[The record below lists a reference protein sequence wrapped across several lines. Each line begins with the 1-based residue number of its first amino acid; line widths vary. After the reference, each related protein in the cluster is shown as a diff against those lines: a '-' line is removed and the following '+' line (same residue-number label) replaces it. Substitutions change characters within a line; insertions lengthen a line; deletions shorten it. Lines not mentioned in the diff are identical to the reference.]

1 MKRDSRCERS
11 NCDRA
16 IRSRTMCE
24 KWCIVTRRIRVNS
37 RSIRNDTPRDCRSNS
52 FKEKLKEEGDN
63 PLFFV
68 YNIEMLYMNRGRDVM
83 SKFTVASNGALE
95 TTLRGA
101 EVLSTPLL
109 NKGVAFTQEE
119 REELGLKGLL
129 PPAVLTLEEQARRAY
144 EQFSSQP
151 DDLLKNVY
159 LTALHDR
166 NEVLFYRILTEHLR
180 EMLPIVYTPTVGVA
194 IQRYSHEYRKPRG
207 IYLSIND
214 PSGIEDAFANI
225 GATAENIDLV
235 VVTDGEGILGIG
247 DWGVGGINIAIG
259 KLAVYT
265 AAVGIDPSRVLP
277 VILDVG
283 TNREEL
289 LNNPF
294 YIGNRHPRIT
304 GEAYDEFIDTFVQ
317 AVNKQFPKALLH
329 WEDFSSRNARKI
341 LDKYRHDVCT
351 FNDDIQGTGAVSL
364 AAVLSAVKASGV
376 PLSEHRVV
384 VFGAGTAGIGIADQV
399 RDAMVRVGLSDEES
413 HNRFWCID
421 RNGLVT
427 DNMEDLLDFQIP
439 YARKEAEVSDWKQN
453 DAIGLAEVVKHVK
466 PTILIGTSTVAGAFK
481 EEIIKEMASHVERP
495 IILPM
500 SNPTPLA
507 EAKPADLIEWTEGK
521 ALVATGSP
529 FEPVTYNGVTYVIG
543 QSNNALIFPG
553 LGLGTIVVRASVMTD
568 GMFAAAAEAVA
579 SMVDTSQPGAPIL
592 PEVEE
597 LRNISELVAI
607 EVAKVAVAE
616 GVARENLSDDDIKI
630 AVKEAIWEPE
640 YRQIKAVEKVRI

>member
-1 MKRDSRCERS
+1 
-11 NCDRA
+11 
-16 IRSRTMCE
+16 
-24 KWCIVTRRIRVNS
+24 
-37 RSIRNDTPRDCRSNS
+37 
-52 FKEKLKEEGDN
+52 
-63 PLFFV
+63 
-68 YNIEMLYMNRGRDVM
+68 M
-83 SKFTVASNGALE
+83 SKFTVASNGSLE
-95 TTLRGA
+95 TTLRGV

-144 EQFSSQP
+144 EQFCSQP

-166 NEVLFYRILTEHLR
+166 NEVLFYRILTNHLR

-207 IYLSIND
+207 VYLSIND
-214 PSGIEDAFANI
+214 PSGIEEAFANI

-341 LDKYRHDVCT
+341 LDKYRHDICT

-364 AAVLSAVKASGV
+364 AAVLSAVKVSGV

-384 VFGAGTAGIGIADQV
+384 VFGAGTAGIGIVDQV
-399 RDAMVRVGLSDEES
+399 RDAMVRVGVSEEES
-413 HNRFWCID
+413 YKRFWCID

-439 YARKEAEVSDWKQN
+439 YARREAEVSEWKQN
-453 DAIGLAEVVKHVK
+453 DVIGLAEVVKHVK

-507 EAKPADLIEWTEGK
+507 EAKPADLIEWTEGR

-553 LGLGTIVVRASVMTD
+553 LGLGTIVVRANVMTD

-597 LRNISELVAI
+597 LRNISEMVAI

-616 GVARENLSDDDIKI
+616 GVARENLSDNDIKI

>member
-1 MKRDSRCERS
+1 
-11 NCDRA
+11 
-16 IRSRTMCE
+16 
-24 KWCIVTRRIRVNS
+24 
-37 RSIRNDTPRDCRSNS
+37 
-52 FKEKLKEEGDN
+52 
-63 PLFFV
+63 
-68 YNIEMLYMNRGRDVM
+68 M
-83 SKFTVASNGALE
+83 SKFTVASNGSLE
-95 TTLRGA
+95 TTLRGV

-129 PPAVLTLEEQARRAY
+129 PPAVLTLDEQARRAY
-144 EQFSSQP
+144 EQFCSQP

-166 NEVLFYRILTEHLR
+166 NEVLFYRILTNHLR

-207 IYLSIND
+207 VYLSVND
-214 PSGIEDAFANI
+214 PSGIEEAFANI

-364 AAVLSAVKASGV
+364 AAVLSAVKVSGV

-399 RDAMVRVGLSDEES
+399 RDAMVRAGLSEEES

-453 DAIGLAEVVKHVK
+453 NVIGLAEVVKHVK

-507 EAKPADLIEWTEGK
+507 EAKPVDLIEWTEGR

-597 LRNISELVAI
+597 LRNISEMVAI

-616 GVARENLSDDDIKI
+616 GVAREKLSDNDIKI
-630 AVKEAIWEPE
+630 AVKEAMWKPE

>member
-1 MKRDSRCERS
+1 
-11 NCDRA
+11 
-16 IRSRTMCE
+16 
-24 KWCIVTRRIRVNS
+24 
-37 RSIRNDTPRDCRSNS
+37 
-52 FKEKLKEEGDN
+52 
-63 PLFFV
+63 
-68 YNIEMLYMNRGRDVM
+68 MLYMNRGRDVM

-109 NKGVAFTQEE
+109 NKGVAFTQNE

-166 NEVLFYRILTEHLR
+166 NEVLFYRILTDHLR

-207 IYLSIND
+207 VYLSIND
-214 PSGIEDAFANI
+214 PSGIEEAFTNI

-399 RDAMVRVGLSDEES
+399 RDAMVRVGVSEEES
-413 HNRFWCID
+413 YKRFWCID

-439 YARKEAEVSDWKQN
+439 YARKEAEVSEWKEN
-453 DAIGLAEVVKHVK
+453 DVIGLAEVVKHVK

-507 EAKPADLIEWTEGK
+507 EAKPADLIEWTEGR

-597 LRNISELVAI
+597 LRNISEMVAI

-616 GVARENLSDDDIKI
+616 GVARVNLSDNDIKM
-630 AVKEAIWEPE
+630 AVKEAMWKPE

>member
-1 MKRDSRCERS
+1 
-11 NCDRA
+11 
-16 IRSRTMCE
+16 
-24 KWCIVTRRIRVNS
+24 
-37 RSIRNDTPRDCRSNS
+37 
-52 FKEKLKEEGDN
+52 
-63 PLFFV
+63 
-68 YNIEMLYMNRGRDVM
+68 MNRGRDVM

-109 NKGVAFTQEE
+109 NKGVAFTQNE

-166 NEVLFYRILTEHLR
+166 NEVLFYRILTDHLR

-207 IYLSIND
+207 VYLSIND
-214 PSGIEDAFANI
+214 PSGIEEAFTNI

-399 RDAMVRVGLSDEES
+399 RDAMVRAGLSEEES

-439 YARKEAEVSDWKQN
+439 YARKEAEVSEWKQN
-453 DAIGLAEVVKHVK
+453 DVIGLAEVVKHVK

-507 EAKPADLIEWTEGK
+507 EAKPADLIEWTEGR

-597 LRNISELVAI
+597 LRNISEMVAI

-616 GVARENLSDDDIKI
+616 GVARVNLSDNDIKM
-630 AVKEAIWEPE
+630 AVQEAMWKPE

>member
-1 MKRDSRCERS
+1 
-11 NCDRA
+11 
-16 IRSRTMCE
+16 
-24 KWCIVTRRIRVNS
+24 
-37 RSIRNDTPRDCRSNS
+37 
-52 FKEKLKEEGDN
+52 
-63 PLFFV
+63 
-68 YNIEMLYMNRGRDVM
+68 M
-83 SKFTVASNGALE
+83 SKFTVASNGSLE

>member
-1 MKRDSRCERS
+1 
-11 NCDRA
+11 
-16 IRSRTMCE
+16 
-24 KWCIVTRRIRVNS
+24 
-37 RSIRNDTPRDCRSNS
+37 
-52 FKEKLKEEGDN
+52 
-63 PLFFV
+63 
-68 YNIEMLYMNRGRDVM
+68 M
-83 SKFTVASNGALE
+83 SKFTVASNSALE

-166 NEVLFYRILTEHLR
+166 NEVLFYRILTDHLR

-207 IYLSIND
+207 VYLSIND
-214 PSGIEDAFANI
+214 PSGIEEAFTNI

-399 RDAMVRVGLSDEES
+399 RDAMVRVGVSEEES
-413 HNRFWCID
+413 YKRFWCID

-439 YARKEAEVSDWKQN
+439 YARKEAEVSEWKQN
-453 DAIGLAEVVKHVK
+453 DVIGLAEVVKYVK

-507 EAKPADLIEWTEGK
+507 EAKPADLIEWTEGR

-597 LRNISELVAI
+597 LRNISEMVAI

-616 GVARENLSDDDIKI
+616 GVARVNLSDNDIKM
-630 AVKEAIWEPE
+630 AVKEAMWKPE

>member
-1 MKRDSRCERS
+1 
-11 NCDRA
+11 
-16 IRSRTMCE
+16 
-24 KWCIVTRRIRVNS
+24 
-37 RSIRNDTPRDCRSNS
+37 
-52 FKEKLKEEGDN
+52 
-63 PLFFV
+63 
-68 YNIEMLYMNRGRDVM
+68 MLYMNRGRDVM
-83 SKFTVASNGALE
+83 SKFTVASNGSLE
-95 TTLRGA
+95 TTLRGV

-144 EQFSSQP
+144 EQFCSQP

-166 NEVLFYRILTEHLR
+166 NEVLFYRILTDHLR

-207 IYLSIND
+207 VYLSIND
-214 PSGIEDAFANI
+214 PSGIEEAFANI

-289 LNNPF
+289 LDNPF

-341 LDKYRHDVCT
+341 LDKYRHDICT

-399 RDAMVRVGLSDEES
+399 RDAMVRVGVSEEES
-413 HNRFWCID
+413 YKRFWCID

-439 YARKEAEVSDWKQN
+439 YARKEAEVSEWKEN
-453 DAIGLAEVVKHVK
+453 GVIGLAEVVKHVK

-507 EAKPADLIEWTEGK
+507 EAKPADLIEWTEGR

-597 LRNISELVAI
+597 LRNISEMVAI

-616 GVARENLSDDDIKI
+616 GVARENLSDNDIKI

-640 YRQIKAVEKVRI
+640 YRQIKAVEKVTI

>member
-1 MKRDSRCERS
+1 
-11 NCDRA
+11 
-16 IRSRTMCE
+16 
-24 KWCIVTRRIRVNS
+24 
-37 RSIRNDTPRDCRSNS
+37 
-52 FKEKLKEEGDN
+52 
-63 PLFFV
+63 
-68 YNIEMLYMNRGRDVM
+68 M

-341 LDKYRHDVCT
+341 LDKYRHDICT

>member
-1 MKRDSRCERS
+1 
-11 NCDRA
+11 
-16 IRSRTMCE
+16 
-24 KWCIVTRRIRVNS
+24 
-37 RSIRNDTPRDCRSNS
+37 
-52 FKEKLKEEGDN
+52 
-63 PLFFV
+63 
-68 YNIEMLYMNRGRDVM
+68 MNRGRDVM
-83 SKFTVASNGALE
+83 SKFTVASNGSLE
-95 TTLRGA
+95 TTLRGV

-144 EQFSSQP
+144 EQFCSQP

-166 NEVLFYRILTEHLR
+166 NEVLFYRILTDHLR

-207 IYLSIND
+207 VYLSIND
-214 PSGIEDAFANI
+214 PSGIEEAFANI

-304 GEAYDEFIDTFVQ
+304 GEAYDEFIDTFVR

-341 LDKYRHDVCT
+341 LDKYRHDICT

-399 RDAMVRVGLSDEES
+399 RDAMVRVGVSEEES
-413 HNRFWCID
+413 YKRFWCID

-427 DNMEDLLDFQIP
+427 DNMEDLLDFQMP
-439 YARKEAEVSDWKQN
+439 YARKEAEVSEWKQN
-453 DAIGLAEVVKHVK
+453 GVIGLAEVVKHVK

-481 EEIIKEMASHVERP
+481 EEIVKEMASHVERP

-507 EAKPADLIEWTEGK
+507 EAKPADLIKWTEGR

-597 LRNISELVAI
+597 LRNISEMVAI

-616 GVARENLSDDDIKI
+616 GVARENLSDNDIKI

>member
-1 MKRDSRCERS
+1 
-11 NCDRA
+11 
-16 IRSRTMCE
+16 
-24 KWCIVTRRIRVNS
+24 
-37 RSIRNDTPRDCRSNS
+37 
-52 FKEKLKEEGDN
+52 
-63 PLFFV
+63 
-68 YNIEMLYMNRGRDVM
+68 M
-83 SKFTVASNGALE
+83 SKFTVTSNGSLE
-95 TTLRGA
+95 TTLRGV

-144 EQFSSQP
+144 EQFCSQP

-166 NEVLFYRILTEHLR
+166 NEVLFYRILTDHLR

-207 IYLSIND
+207 VYLSIND
-214 PSGIEDAFANI
+214 PSGIEEAFANI

-341 LDKYRHDVCT
+341 LDKYRHDICT

-399 RDAMVRVGLSDEES
+399 RDAMVRVGVSEEES
-413 HNRFWCID
+413 YKRFWCID

-427 DNMEDLLDFQIP
+427 DNMEDLLDFQMP
-439 YARKEAEVSDWKQN
+439 YARKEAEVSEWKQN
-453 DAIGLAEVVKHVK
+453 DVIGLAEVVKHVK

-481 EEIIKEMASHVERP
+481 EKIVKEMASHVERP

-507 EAKPADLIEWTEGK
+507 EAKPADLIEWTEGR

-597 LRNISELVAI
+597 LRNISEMVAI

-616 GVARENLSDDDIKI
+616 GVARENLSDNDIKI

>member
-1 MKRDSRCERS
+1 
-11 NCDRA
+11 
-16 IRSRTMCE
+16 
-24 KWCIVTRRIRVNS
+24 
-37 RSIRNDTPRDCRSNS
+37 
-52 FKEKLKEEGDN
+52 
-63 PLFFV
+63 
-68 YNIEMLYMNRGRDVM
+68 M

-166 NEVLFYRILTEHLR
+166 NEVLFYRILTDHLR

-453 DAIGLAEVVKHVK
+453 DVIGLAEVVKHVK

-507 EAKPADLIEWTEGK
+507 EAKPADLIEWTEGR

-616 GVARENLSDDDIKI
+616 GVARENLSDNDIKI
-630 AVKEAIWEPE
+630 AVKEAMWKPE
-640 YRQIKAVEKVRI
+640 YRQIKAVEKVNI

>member
-1 MKRDSRCERS
+1 
-11 NCDRA
+11 
-16 IRSRTMCE
+16 
-24 KWCIVTRRIRVNS
+24 
-37 RSIRNDTPRDCRSNS
+37 
-52 FKEKLKEEGDN
+52 
-63 PLFFV
+63 
-68 YNIEMLYMNRGRDVM
+68 MNRGRDVM
-83 SKFTVASNGALE
+83 SKFTVASNGSLE
-95 TTLRGA
+95 TTLRGV

-144 EQFSSQP
+144 EQFCSQP

-166 NEVLFYRILTEHLR
+166 NEVLFYRILTDHLR

-207 IYLSIND
+207 VYLSIND
-214 PSGIEDAFANI
+214 PSGIEEAFANI

-289 LNNPF
+289 LDNPF
-294 YIGNRHPRIT
+294 YIGNRHPRVT

-341 LDKYRHDVCT
+341 LDKYRHDICT

-399 RDAMVRVGLSDEES
+399 RDAMVRVGVSEEES
-413 HNRFWCID
+413 YKRFWCID

-427 DNMEDLLDFQIP
+427 DNMEDLLDFQMP
-439 YARKEAEVSDWKQN
+439 YARKAAEVSEWKEN
-453 DAIGLAEVVKHVK
+453 GVMGLAEVVKQVK

-507 EAKPADLIEWTEGK
+507 EAKPADLIEWTEGR

-597 LRNISELVAI
+597 LRNISEMVAI

-616 GVARENLSDDDIKI
+616 GVARENLSDNDIKI

-640 YRQIKAVEKVRI
+640 YRQIKAVEKVTI

>member
-1 MKRDSRCERS
+1 
-11 NCDRA
+11 
-16 IRSRTMCE
+16 
-24 KWCIVTRRIRVNS
+24 
-37 RSIRNDTPRDCRSNS
+37 
-52 FKEKLKEEGDN
+52 
-63 PLFFV
+63 
-68 YNIEMLYMNRGRDVM
+68 M

-109 NKGVAFTQEE
+109 NKGVAFTQNE

-166 NEVLFYRILTEHLR
+166 NEVLFYRILTDHLR

-207 IYLSIND
+207 VYLSIND
-214 PSGIEDAFANI
+214 PSGIEEAFTNI

-399 RDAMVRVGLSDEES
+399 RDAMVRVGVSEEES
-413 HNRFWCID
+413 YKRFWCID

-439 YARKEAEVSDWKQN
+439 YARKEAEVSEWKEN
-453 DAIGLAEVVKHVK
+453 DVIGLAEVVKHVK

-507 EAKPADLIEWTEGK
+507 EAKPADLIEWTEGR

-597 LRNISELVAI
+597 LRNISEMVAI

-616 GVARENLSDDDIKI
+616 GVARVNLSDNDIKM
-630 AVKEAIWEPE
+630 AVQEAMWKPE

>member
-1 MKRDSRCERS
+1 
-11 NCDRA
+11 
-16 IRSRTMCE
+16 
-24 KWCIVTRRIRVNS
+24 
-37 RSIRNDTPRDCRSNS
+37 
-52 FKEKLKEEGDN
+52 
-63 PLFFV
+63 
-68 YNIEMLYMNRGRDVM
+68 M
-83 SKFTVASNGALE
+83 SKFTVASNGSLE
-95 TTLRGA
+95 TTLRGV

-144 EQFSSQP
+144 EQFCSQP

-166 NEVLFYRILTEHLR
+166 NEVLFYRILTDHLR

-207 IYLSIND
+207 VYLSIND
-214 PSGIEDAFANI
+214 PSGIEEAFANI

-341 LDKYRHDVCT
+341 LDKYRHDICT

-399 RDAMVRVGLSDEES
+399 RDAMVRVGVSEEES
-413 HNRFWCID
+413 YKRFWCID

-439 YARKEAEVSDWKQN
+439 YARKEAEVSEWKEN
-453 DAIGLAEVVKHVK
+453 GVIGLAEVVKHVK

-507 EAKPADLIEWTEGK
+507 EAKPADLIEWTEGR

-579 SMVDTSQPGAPIL
+579 SMVDTSRPGAPIL

-597 LRNISELVAI
+597 LRNISEMVAI

-616 GVARENLSDDDIKI
+616 GVARENLSDNDIKI

-640 YRQIKAVEKVRI
+640 YRQIKAVEKVTI

>member
-1 MKRDSRCERS
+1 
-11 NCDRA
+11 
-16 IRSRTMCE
+16 
-24 KWCIVTRRIRVNS
+24 
-37 RSIRNDTPRDCRSNS
+37 
-52 FKEKLKEEGDN
+52 
-63 PLFFV
+63 
-68 YNIEMLYMNRGRDVM
+68 M
-83 SKFTVASNGALE
+83 SKFTVASNGSLE
-95 TTLRGA
+95 TTLRGV

-144 EQFSSQP
+144 EQFCSQP

-166 NEVLFYRILTEHLR
+166 NEVLFYRILTDHLR

-207 IYLSIND
+207 VYLSIND
-214 PSGIEDAFANI
+214 PSGIEEAFANI

-289 LNNPF
+289 LDNPF

-304 GEAYDEFIDTFVQ
+304 GKAYDKFIDTFVQ

-341 LDKYRHDVCT
+341 LDKYRHDICT

-399 RDAMVRVGLSDEES
+399 RDAMVRVGVSEEES
-413 HNRFWCID
+413 YKRFWCID

-427 DNMEDLLDFQIP
+427 DNMEDLLDFQMP
-439 YARKEAEVSDWKQN
+439 YARKEAEVSEWKQN
-453 DAIGLAEVVKHVK
+453 DVIGLAEVVKQVK

-507 EAKPADLIEWTEGK
+507 EAKPADLIEWTEGR

-597 LRNISELVAI
+597 LRNISEMVAI

-616 GVARENLSDDDIKI
+616 GVARENLSDNDIKI

-640 YRQIKAVEKVRI
+640 YRQIKAIEKVRI

>member
-1 MKRDSRCERS
+1 
-11 NCDRA
+11 
-16 IRSRTMCE
+16 
-24 KWCIVTRRIRVNS
+24 
-37 RSIRNDTPRDCRSNS
+37 
-52 FKEKLKEEGDN
+52 
-63 PLFFV
+63 
-68 YNIEMLYMNRGRDVM
+68 MLYMNRGRDVM
-83 SKFTVASNGALE
+83 SKFTVASNGSLE
-95 TTLRGA
+95 TTLRGV

-144 EQFSSQP
+144 EQFCSQP

-166 NEVLFYRILTEHLR
+166 NEVLFYRILTDHLR

-207 IYLSIND
+207 VYLSIND
-214 PSGIEDAFANI
+214 PSGIEEAFANI

-341 LDKYRHDVCT
+341 LDKYRHDICT

-399 RDAMVRVGLSDEES
+399 RDAMVRVGVSEEES
-413 HNRFWCID
+413 YKRFWCID

-439 YARKEAEVSDWKQN
+439 YARKEAEVSEWKEN
-453 DAIGLAEVVKHVK
+453 GVIGLAEVVKHVK

-507 EAKPADLIEWTEGK
+507 EAKPADLIEWTEGR

-529 FEPVTYNGVTYVIG
+529 FEPVTYNGITYVIG

-597 LRNISELVAI
+597 LRNISEMVAI

-616 GVARENLSDDDIKI
+616 GVARENLSDNDIKI

-640 YRQIKAVEKVRI
+640 YRQIKAVEKVTI

>member
-1 MKRDSRCERS
+1 
-11 NCDRA
+11 
-16 IRSRTMCE
+16 
-24 KWCIVTRRIRVNS
+24 
-37 RSIRNDTPRDCRSNS
+37 
-52 FKEKLKEEGDN
+52 
-63 PLFFV
+63 
-68 YNIEMLYMNRGRDVM
+68 MNRGRDVM

-304 GEAYDEFIDTFVQ
+304 GEAYDKFIDTFVQ

-439 YARKEAEVSDWKQN
+439 YARKEDEVSDWKQN

>member
-1 MKRDSRCERS
+1 
-11 NCDRA
+11 
-16 IRSRTMCE
+16 
-24 KWCIVTRRIRVNS
+24 
-37 RSIRNDTPRDCRSNS
+37 
-52 FKEKLKEEGDN
+52 
-63 PLFFV
+63 
-68 YNIEMLYMNRGRDVM
+68 MNRGRDVM
-83 SKFTVASNGALE
+83 SKFTVASNGSLE
-95 TTLRGA
+95 TTLRGV

-144 EQFSSQP
+144 EQFCSQP

-166 NEVLFYRILTEHLR
+166 NEVLFYRILTDHLR

-207 IYLSIND
+207 VYLSIND
-214 PSGIEDAFANI
+214 PSGIEEAFANI

-289 LNNPF
+289 LDNPF

-399 RDAMVRVGLSDEES
+399 RDAMVRVGVSEEES
-413 HNRFWCID
+413 YKRFWCID

-439 YARKEAEVSDWKQN
+439 YARKEAEVSEWKQN
-453 DAIGLAEVVKHVK
+453 DVIGLAEVVKHVK

-507 EAKPADLIEWTEGK
+507 EAKPADLIEWTEGR

-553 LGLGTIVVRASVMTD
+553 LGLGTIVVRASIMTD

-597 LRNISELVAI
+597 LRNISEMVAI

-616 GVARENLSDDDIKI
+616 GVARENLSDNDIKI

-640 YRQIKAVEKVRI
+640 YRQIKAVEKVTI

>member
-1 MKRDSRCERS
+1 
-11 NCDRA
+11 
-16 IRSRTMCE
+16 
-24 KWCIVTRRIRVNS
+24 
-37 RSIRNDTPRDCRSNS
+37 
-52 FKEKLKEEGDN
+52 
-63 PLFFV
+63 
-68 YNIEMLYMNRGRDVM
+68 MNRGRDVM
-83 SKFTVASNGALE
+83 SKFTVASNGSLE
-95 TTLRGA
+95 TTLRGV

-144 EQFSSQP
+144 EQFCSQP

-166 NEVLFYRILTEHLR
+166 NEVLFYRILTDHLR

-207 IYLSIND
+207 VYLSIND
-214 PSGIEDAFANI
+214 PSGIEEAFANI

-289 LNNPF
+289 LKNPF

-341 LDKYRHDVCT
+341 LDKYRHDICT

-399 RDAMVRVGLSDEES
+399 RDAMVRVGVSEEES
-413 HNRFWCID
+413 YKRFWCID

-427 DNMEDLLDFQIP
+427 DNMEDLLDFQMP
-439 YARKEAEVSDWKQN
+439 YARKEAEVSEWKEN
-453 DAIGLAEVVKHVK
+453 GVIGLAEVVKQVK

-507 EAKPADLIEWTEGK
+507 EAKPADLIEWTEGR

-597 LRNISELVAI
+597 LRNISEMVAI

-616 GVARENLSDDDIKI
+616 GVARENLSDNDIKI

-640 YRQIKAVEKVRI
+640 YRQIKAVEKVTI

>member
-1 MKRDSRCERS
+1 
-11 NCDRA
+11 
-16 IRSRTMCE
+16 
-24 KWCIVTRRIRVNS
+24 
-37 RSIRNDTPRDCRSNS
+37 
-52 FKEKLKEEGDN
+52 
-63 PLFFV
+63 
-68 YNIEMLYMNRGRDVM
+68 M

-166 NEVLFYRILTEHLR
+166 NEVLFYRILTDHLR

-207 IYLSIND
+207 VYLSIND
-214 PSGIEDAFANI
+214 PSGIEEAFTNI

-399 RDAMVRVGLSDEES
+399 RDAMVRVGVSEEES
-413 HNRFWCID
+413 YKRFWCID

-427 DNMEDLLDFQIP
+427 NNMEDLLDFQIP
-439 YARKEAEVSDWKQN
+439 YARKEAEVSEWKQN
-453 DAIGLAEVVKHVK
+453 DVIGLAEVVKYVK

-507 EAKPADLIEWTEGK
+507 EAKPADLIEWTEGR

-597 LRNISELVAI
+597 LRNISEMVAI

-616 GVARENLSDDDIKI
+616 GVARVNLSDNDIKM
-630 AVKEAIWEPE
+630 AVKEAMWKPE

>member
-1 MKRDSRCERS
+1 
-11 NCDRA
+11 
-16 IRSRTMCE
+16 
-24 KWCIVTRRIRVNS
+24 
-37 RSIRNDTPRDCRSNS
+37 
-52 FKEKLKEEGDN
+52 
-63 PLFFV
+63 
-68 YNIEMLYMNRGRDVM
+68 M

-109 NKGVAFTQEE
+109 NKGVAFTQNE

-166 NEVLFYRILTEHLR
+166 NEVLFYRILTDHLR

-207 IYLSIND
+207 VYLSIND
-214 PSGIEDAFANI
+214 PTGIEEAFTNI

-399 RDAMVRVGLSDEES
+399 RDAMVRVGVSEEES
-413 HNRFWCID
+413 YKRFWCID

-439 YARKEAEVSDWKQN
+439 YARKEAEVSEWKEN
-453 DAIGLAEVVKHVK
+453 DVIGLAEVVKHVK

-507 EAKPADLIEWTEGK
+507 EAKPADLIEWTEGR

-553 LGLGTIVVRASVMTD
+553 LGLGTIVVRASIMTD

-597 LRNISELVAI
+597 LRNISEMVAI

-616 GVARENLSDDDIKI
+616 GVARVNLSDNDIKM
-630 AVKEAIWEPE
+630 AVKEAMWKPE

>member
-1 MKRDSRCERS
+1 
-11 NCDRA
+11 
-16 IRSRTMCE
+16 
-24 KWCIVTRRIRVNS
+24 
-37 RSIRNDTPRDCRSNS
+37 
-52 FKEKLKEEGDN
+52 
-63 PLFFV
+63 
-68 YNIEMLYMNRGRDVM
+68 M

-109 NKGVAFTQEE
+109 NKGVAFTQNE

-166 NEVLFYRILTEHLR
+166 NEVLFYRILTDHLR

-207 IYLSIND
+207 VYLSIND
-214 PSGIEDAFANI
+214 PSGIEEAFTNI

-399 RDAMVRVGLSDEES
+399 RDAMVRVGVSEEES
-413 HNRFWCID
+413 YKRFWCID

-427 DNMEDLLDFQIP
+427 DNMEDLLDFQIK
-439 YARKEAEVSDWKQN
+439 YARKEAEVSEWKEN
-453 DAIGLAEVVKHVK
+453 DVIGLAEVVKHVK

-507 EAKPADLIEWTEGK
+507 EAKPADLIEWTEGR

-597 LRNISELVAI
+597 LRNISEMVAI

-616 GVARENLSDDDIKI
+616 GVARVNLSDNDIKM
-630 AVKEAIWEPE
+630 AVQEAMWKPE

>member
-1 MKRDSRCERS
+1 
-11 NCDRA
+11 
-16 IRSRTMCE
+16 
-24 KWCIVTRRIRVNS
+24 
-37 RSIRNDTPRDCRSNS
+37 
-52 FKEKLKEEGDN
+52 
-63 PLFFV
+63 
-68 YNIEMLYMNRGRDVM
+68 M
-83 SKFTVASNGALE
+83 SKFTVASNGSLE
-95 TTLRGA
+95 TTLRGV

-144 EQFSSQP
+144 EQFCSQP

-166 NEVLFYRILTEHLR
+166 NEVLFYRILTDHLR

-207 IYLSIND
+207 VYLSIND
-214 PSGIEDAFANI
+214 PSGIEEAFANI

-329 WEDFSSRNARKI
+329 WEDFSTRNARKI
-341 LDKYRHDVCT
+341 LDKYRHDICT

-399 RDAMVRVGLSDEES
+399 RDAMVRVGVSEEES
-413 HNRFWCID
+413 YKRFWCID

-439 YARKEAEVSDWKQN
+439 YARKEAEVSEWKEN
-453 DAIGLAEVVKHVK
+453 GMIGLAEVVKHVK

-507 EAKPADLIEWTEGK
+507 EAKPADLIEWTEGR

-597 LRNISELVAI
+597 LRNISEMVAI

-616 GVARENLSDDDIKI
+616 GVARENLSDNDIKI

-640 YRQIKAVEKVRI
+640 YRQIKAVEKVTI

>member
-1 MKRDSRCERS
+1 
-11 NCDRA
+11 
-16 IRSRTMCE
+16 
-24 KWCIVTRRIRVNS
+24 
-37 RSIRNDTPRDCRSNS
+37 
-52 FKEKLKEEGDN
+52 
-63 PLFFV
+63 
-68 YNIEMLYMNRGRDVM
+68 M
-83 SKFTVASNGALE
+83 SKFTVASNGSLE
-95 TTLRGA
+95 TTLRGV

-129 PPAVLTLEEQARRAY
+129 PPAVLTLDEQARRAY
-144 EQFSSQP
+144 EQFCSQP

-166 NEVLFYRILTEHLR
+166 NEVLFYRILTNHLR

-207 IYLSIND
+207 VYLSVND
-214 PSGIEDAFANI
+214 PSGIEEAFANI
-225 GATAENIDLV
+225 GATADNIDLV

-294 YIGNRHPRIT
+294 YIGNRHPRVT

-317 AVNKQFPKALLH
+317 AVGNKFPKALLH

-439 YARKEAEVSDWKQN
+439 YARKEAEVSEWKQN
-453 DAIGLAEVVKHVK
+453 GVIGLAEVVKHVK

-481 EEIIKEMASHVERP
+481 EEIIKEMASHIERP

-507 EAKPADLIEWTEGK
+507 EAKPADLIEWTEGR

-579 SMVDTSQPGAPIL
+579 SMVDASKPGAPIL

-597 LRNISELVAI
+597 LRNISEMVAI

-630 AVKEAIWEPE
+630 AVKESMWTPE
-640 YRQIKAVEKVRI
+640 YRQIKAVEKVNI

>member
-1 MKRDSRCERS
+1 
-11 NCDRA
+11 
-16 IRSRTMCE
+16 
-24 KWCIVTRRIRVNS
+24 
-37 RSIRNDTPRDCRSNS
+37 
-52 FKEKLKEEGDN
+52 
-63 PLFFV
+63 
-68 YNIEMLYMNRGRDVM
+68 MNRGRDVM

-109 NKGVAFTQEE
+109 NKGVAFTQNE

-166 NEVLFYRILTEHLR
+166 NEVLFYRILTDHLR

-207 IYLSIND
+207 VYLSIND
-214 PSGIEDAFANI
+214 PSGIEEAFTNI

-317 AVNKQFPKALLH
+317 SVNKQFPKALLH

-399 RDAMVRVGLSDEES
+399 RDAMVRVGVSEEES
-413 HNRFWCID
+413 YKRFWCID

-439 YARKEAEVSDWKQN
+439 YARKEAEVSEWKEN
-453 DAIGLAEVVKHVK
+453 DVIGLAEVVKHVK

-507 EAKPADLIEWTEGK
+507 EAKPADLIEWTEGR

-597 LRNISELVAI
+597 LRNISEMVAI

-616 GVARENLSDDDIKI
+616 GVARVNLSDNDIKM
-630 AVKEAIWEPE
+630 AVKEAMWKPE

>member
-1 MKRDSRCERS
+1 
-11 NCDRA
+11 
-16 IRSRTMCE
+16 
-24 KWCIVTRRIRVNS
+24 
-37 RSIRNDTPRDCRSNS
+37 
-52 FKEKLKEEGDN
+52 
-63 PLFFV
+63 
-68 YNIEMLYMNRGRDVM
+68 M

-109 NKGVAFTQEE
+109 NKGVAFTQNE

-166 NEVLFYRILTEHLR
+166 NEVLFYRILTDHLR

-207 IYLSIND
+207 VYLSIND
-214 PSGIEDAFANI
+214 PSGIEEAFTNI

-317 AVNKQFPKALLH
+317 AVNKQFPKVLLH

-399 RDAMVRVGLSDEES
+399 RDAMVRVGVSEEES
-413 HNRFWCID
+413 YKRFWCID

-439 YARKEAEVSDWKQN
+439 YARQEAEVSEWKQN
-453 DAIGLAEVVKHVK
+453 DVIGLAEVVKHVK

-507 EAKPADLIEWTEGK
+507 EAKPADVIEWTEGR

-553 LGLGTIVVRASVMTD
+553 LGLGTIVVRASIMTD

-597 LRNISELVAI
+597 LRNISEMVAI

-616 GVARENLSDDDIKI
+616 GVARVNLSDNDIKM
-630 AVKEAIWEPE
+630 AVKEAMWKPE

>member
-1 MKRDSRCERS
+1 
-11 NCDRA
+11 
-16 IRSRTMCE
+16 
-24 KWCIVTRRIRVNS
+24 
-37 RSIRNDTPRDCRSNS
+37 
-52 FKEKLKEEGDN
+52 
-63 PLFFV
+63 
-68 YNIEMLYMNRGRDVM
+68 M

-317 AVNKQFPKALLH
+317 AVNKQFLKALLH

>member
-1 MKRDSRCERS
+1 
-11 NCDRA
+11 
-16 IRSRTMCE
+16 
-24 KWCIVTRRIRVNS
+24 
-37 RSIRNDTPRDCRSNS
+37 
-52 FKEKLKEEGDN
+52 
-63 PLFFV
+63 
-68 YNIEMLYMNRGRDVM
+68 M

-109 NKGVAFTQEE
+109 NKGVAFTQNE

-166 NEVLFYRILTEHLR
+166 NEVLFYRILTDHLR

-207 IYLSIND
+207 VYLSIND
-214 PSGIEDAFANI
+214 PSGIEEAFTNI

-399 RDAMVRVGLSDEES
+399 RDAMVRVGVSEEES
-413 HNRFWCID
+413 YKRFWCID

-439 YARKEAEVSDWKQN
+439 YARKEAEVSEWKQN
-453 DAIGLAEVVKHVK
+453 DVIGLAEVVKYVK

-507 EAKPADLIEWTEGK
+507 EAKPADLIEWTEGR

-597 LRNISELVAI
+597 LRNISEMVAI

-616 GVARENLSDDDIKI
+616 GVARVNLSDNDIKM
-630 AVKEAIWEPE
+630 AVKEAMWKPE

>member
-1 MKRDSRCERS
+1 
-11 NCDRA
+11 
-16 IRSRTMCE
+16 
-24 KWCIVTRRIRVNS
+24 
-37 RSIRNDTPRDCRSNS
+37 
-52 FKEKLKEEGDN
+52 
-63 PLFFV
+63 
-68 YNIEMLYMNRGRDVM
+68 M

-109 NKGVAFTQEE
+109 NKGVAFTQNE

-166 NEVLFYRILTEHLR
+166 NEVLFYRILTDHLR

-207 IYLSIND
+207 VYLSIND
-214 PSGIEDAFANI
+214 PSGIEEAFTNI

-399 RDAMVRVGLSDEES
+399 RDAMVRVGVSEEES
-413 HNRFWCID
+413 YKRFWCID

-439 YARKEAEVSDWKQN
+439 YARKEAEVSEWKEN
-453 DAIGLAEVVKHVK
+453 DVIGLAEVVKHVK

-507 EAKPADLIEWTEGK
+507 EAKPADLIEWTEGR

-597 LRNISELVAI
+597 LRNISEMVAI

-616 GVARENLSDDDIKI
+616 GVARVNLSDNDIKM
-630 AVKEAIWEPE
+630 AVQEVMWKPE

>member
-1 MKRDSRCERS
+1 
-11 NCDRA
+11 
-16 IRSRTMCE
+16 
-24 KWCIVTRRIRVNS
+24 
-37 RSIRNDTPRDCRSNS
+37 
-52 FKEKLKEEGDN
+52 
-63 PLFFV
+63 
-68 YNIEMLYMNRGRDVM
+68 M
-83 SKFTVASNGALE
+83 SKFTVASNGSLE
-95 TTLRGA
+95 TTLRGV

-144 EQFSSQP
+144 EQFCSQP

-166 NEVLFYRILTEHLR
+166 NEVLFYRILTDHLR

-207 IYLSIND
+207 VYLSIND
-214 PSGIEDAFANI
+214 PSGIEEAFSNI

-341 LDKYRHDVCT
+341 LDKYRHDICT

-399 RDAMVRVGLSDEES
+399 RDAMVRAGLSEEES
-413 HNRFWCID
+413 YKRFWCID

-439 YARKEAEVSDWKQN
+439 YARKEAEVSEWKQN
-453 DAIGLAEVVKHVK
+453 GVIGLAEVVKHVK

-507 EAKPADLIEWTEGK
+507 EAKPADLIEWTEGR

-597 LRNISELVAI
+597 LRNISEMVAI

-616 GVARENLSDDDIKI
+616 GVARENLSDNDIKI

>member
-1 MKRDSRCERS
+1 
-11 NCDRA
+11 
-16 IRSRTMCE
+16 
-24 KWCIVTRRIRVNS
+24 
-37 RSIRNDTPRDCRSNS
+37 
-52 FKEKLKEEGDN
+52 
-63 PLFFV
+63 
-68 YNIEMLYMNRGRDVM
+68 M

-109 NKGVAFTQEE
+109 NKGVAFTQNE

-166 NEVLFYRILTEHLR
+166 NEVLFYRILTDHLR

-207 IYLSIND
+207 VYLSIND
-214 PSGIEDAFANI
+214 PSGIEEAFTNI

-289 LNNPF
+289 LDNPF

-399 RDAMVRVGLSDEES
+399 RDAMVRVGVSEEES
-413 HNRFWCID
+413 YKRFWCID

-439 YARKEAEVSDWKQN
+439 YARKEAEVSEWKEN
-453 DAIGLAEVVKHVK
+453 DVIGLAEVVKHVK

-507 EAKPADLIEWTEGK
+507 EAKPADLIEWTEGR

-597 LRNISELVAI
+597 LRNISEMVAI

-616 GVARENLSDDDIKI
+616 GVARENLSDNDIKI

>member
-1 MKRDSRCERS
+1 
-11 NCDRA
+11 
-16 IRSRTMCE
+16 
-24 KWCIVTRRIRVNS
+24 
-37 RSIRNDTPRDCRSNS
+37 
-52 FKEKLKEEGDN
+52 
-63 PLFFV
+63 
-68 YNIEMLYMNRGRDVM
+68 M
-83 SKFTVASNGALE
+83 SKFTVASNGSLE
-95 TTLRGA
+95 TTLRGV

-144 EQFSSQP
+144 EQFCSQP

-166 NEVLFYRILTEHLR
+166 NEVLFYRILTDHLR

-207 IYLSIND
+207 VYLSIND
-214 PSGIEDAFANI
+214 PSGIEEAFANI

-289 LNNPF
+289 LDNPF

-341 LDKYRHDVCT
+341 LDKYRHDICT

-399 RDAMVRVGLSDEES
+399 RDAMVRVGVSEEKS
-413 HNRFWCID
+413 YKRFWCID

-439 YARKEAEVSDWKQN
+439 YARKEAEVSEWKQN
-453 DAIGLAEVVKHVK
+453 GVIGLAEVVKHVK

-507 EAKPADLIEWTEGK
+507 EAKPADLIEWTEGR

-597 LRNISELVAI
+597 LRNISEMVAI

-616 GVARENLSDDDIKI
+616 GVARENLSDNDIKI

>member
-1 MKRDSRCERS
+1 
-11 NCDRA
+11 
-16 IRSRTMCE
+16 
-24 KWCIVTRRIRVNS
+24 
-37 RSIRNDTPRDCRSNS
+37 
-52 FKEKLKEEGDN
+52 
-63 PLFFV
+63 
-68 YNIEMLYMNRGRDVM
+68 M

-109 NKGVAFTQEE
+109 NKGVAFTQNE

-166 NEVLFYRILTEHLR
+166 NEVLFYRILTDHLR

-207 IYLSIND
+207 VYLSIND
-214 PSGIEDAFANI
+214 PSGIEEAFTNI

-317 AVNKQFPKALLH
+317 SVNKQFPKALLH

-399 RDAMVRVGLSDEES
+399 RDAMVRVGVSEEES
-413 HNRFWCID
+413 YKRFWCID

-439 YARKEAEVSDWKQN
+439 YARKEAEVSEWKEN
-453 DAIGLAEVVKHVK
+453 DVIGLVEVVKHVK

-507 EAKPADLIEWTEGK
+507 EAKPADLIEWTEGR

-597 LRNISELVAI
+597 LRNISEMVAI

-616 GVARENLSDDDIKI
+616 GVARVNLSDNDIKM
-630 AVKEAIWEPE
+630 AVQEAMWKPE

>member
-1 MKRDSRCERS
+1 
-11 NCDRA
+11 
-16 IRSRTMCE
+16 
-24 KWCIVTRRIRVNS
+24 
-37 RSIRNDTPRDCRSNS
+37 
-52 FKEKLKEEGDN
+52 
-63 PLFFV
+63 
-68 YNIEMLYMNRGRDVM
+68 M
-83 SKFTVASNGALE
+83 SKFTVASNGSLE
-95 TTLRGA
+95 TTLRGV

-144 EQFSSQP
+144 EQFCSQP

-166 NEVLFYRILTEHLR
+166 NEVLFYRILTDHLR

-207 IYLSIND
+207 VYLSIND
-214 PSGIEDAFANI
+214 PSGIEEAFANI

-341 LDKYRHDVCT
+341 LDKYRHDICT

-399 RDAMVRVGLSDEES
+399 RDAMVRVGVSEEES
-413 HNRFWCID
+413 YKRFWCID

-427 DNMEDLLDFQIP
+427 DNMKDLLDFQMP
-439 YARKEAEVSDWKQN
+439 YARKEAEVSEWKQN
-453 DAIGLAEVVKHVK
+453 GVIGLAEVVKHVK

-481 EEIIKEMASHVERP
+481 EEIVKEMASHIERP

-507 EAKPADLIEWTEGK
+507 EAKPADLIKWTEGR

-597 LRNISELVAI
+597 LRNISEMVAI

-616 GVARENLSDDDIKI
+616 GVARENLSDNDIKI

>member
-1 MKRDSRCERS
+1 
-11 NCDRA
+11 
-16 IRSRTMCE
+16 
-24 KWCIVTRRIRVNS
+24 
-37 RSIRNDTPRDCRSNS
+37 
-52 FKEKLKEEGDN
+52 
-63 PLFFV
+63 
-68 YNIEMLYMNRGRDVM
+68 MNRGRDVM
-83 SKFTVASNGALE
+83 SKFTVASNGSLE
-95 TTLRGA
+95 TTLRGV
-101 EVLSTPLL
+101 EVLATPLL

-144 EQFSSQP
+144 EQFCSQP

-166 NEVLFYRILTEHLR
+166 NEVLFYRILTDHLR

-207 IYLSIND
+207 VYLSVND
-214 PSGIEDAFANI
+214 PSGIEEAFANI

-283 TNREEL
+283 TNREDL

-294 YIGNRHPRIT
+294 YIGNRHPRVT

-317 AVNKQFPKALLH
+317 AVGNKFPKALLH

-376 PLSEHRVV
+376 PLNEHRVV

-399 RDAMVRVGLSDEES
+399 RDAMVRVGLSEQEA
-413 HNRFWCID
+413 HERFWCID
-421 RNGLVT
+421 RNGLIT

-439 YARKEAEVSDWKQN
+439 FARKVDEVNEWKQS

-507 EAKPADLIEWTEGK
+507 EAKPVDLIEWTEGR

-579 SMVDTSQPGAPIL
+579 SMVDTSKPGAPIL

-597 LRNISELVAI
+597 LRNISEMVAI

-616 GVARENLSDDDIKI
+616 GVARESLSDNDIRI
-630 AVKEAIWEPE
+630 AVKESMWKPE

>member
-1 MKRDSRCERS
+1 
-11 NCDRA
+11 
-16 IRSRTMCE
+16 
-24 KWCIVTRRIRVNS
+24 
-37 RSIRNDTPRDCRSNS
+37 
-52 FKEKLKEEGDN
+52 
-63 PLFFV
+63 
-68 YNIEMLYMNRGRDVM
+68 M

-109 NKGVAFTQEE
+109 NKGVAFTQNE

-166 NEVLFYRILTEHLR
+166 NEVLFYRILTDHLR

-207 IYLSIND
+207 VYLSIND
-214 PSGIEDAFANI
+214 SSGIEEAFTNI

-399 RDAMVRVGLSDEES
+399 RDAMVRVGVSEEES
-413 HNRFWCID
+413 YKRFWCID

-439 YARKEAEVSDWKQN
+439 YARKEAEVSEWKQN
-453 DAIGLAEVVKHVK
+453 DVIGLAEVVKHVK

-481 EEIIKEMASHVERP
+481 EEIIKEMASHIERP

-507 EAKPADLIEWTEGK
+507 EAKPADLIEWTEGR

-597 LRNISELVAI
+597 LRNISEMVAI

-616 GVARENLSDDDIKI
+616 GVARVNLSDNDIKM
-630 AVKEAIWEPE
+630 AVQEAMWKPE

>member
-1 MKRDSRCERS
+1 
-11 NCDRA
+11 
-16 IRSRTMCE
+16 
-24 KWCIVTRRIRVNS
+24 
-37 RSIRNDTPRDCRSNS
+37 
-52 FKEKLKEEGDN
+52 
-63 PLFFV
+63 
-68 YNIEMLYMNRGRDVM
+68 M
-83 SKFTVASNGALE
+83 SKFTVASNGSLE
-95 TTLRGA
+95 TTLRGV

-144 EQFSSQP
+144 EQFCSQP

-166 NEVLFYRILTEHLR
+166 NEVLFYRILTDHLR

-207 IYLSIND
+207 VYLSIND
-214 PSGIEDAFANI
+214 PSGIEEAFANI

-289 LNNPF
+289 LDNPF

-304 GEAYDEFIDTFVQ
+304 GEAYDKFIDTFVQ

-341 LDKYRHDVCT
+341 LDKYRHDICT

-399 RDAMVRVGLSDEES
+399 RDAMVRVGVSEEES
-413 HNRFWCID
+413 YKRFWCID

-439 YARKEAEVSDWKQN
+439 YARKEAEVSEWKQN
-453 DAIGLAEVVKHVK
+453 GVIGLAEVVKHVK

-481 EEIIKEMASHVERP
+481 EEIVKEMASHVERP

-507 EAKPADLIEWTEGK
+507 EAKPADLIEWTEGR

-597 LRNISELVAI
+597 LRNISEMVAI

-616 GVARENLSDDDIKI
+616 GVARENLSDNDIKI

-640 YRQIKAVEKVRI
+640 YRQIKAVEKVTI

>member
-1 MKRDSRCERS
+1 
-11 NCDRA
+11 
-16 IRSRTMCE
+16 
-24 KWCIVTRRIRVNS
+24 
-37 RSIRNDTPRDCRSNS
+37 
-52 FKEKLKEEGDN
+52 
-63 PLFFV
+63 
-68 YNIEMLYMNRGRDVM
+68 M
-83 SKFTVASNGALE
+83 SKFTVASNGSLE
-95 TTLRGA
+95 TTLRGV

-144 EQFSSQP
+144 EQFCSQP

-166 NEVLFYRILTEHLR
+166 NEVLFYRILTNHLR

-207 IYLSIND
+207 VYLSIND

-304 GEAYDEFIDTFVQ
+304 GEAYDKFIDTFVQ

-341 LDKYRHDVCT
+341 LDKYRHDICT

-364 AAVLSAVKASGV
+364 AAVLSAVKVSGV

-399 RDAMVRVGLSDEES
+399 RDAMVRVGVSEEES
-413 HNRFWCID
+413 YKRFWCID

-427 DNMEDLLDFQIP
+427 NNMEDLLDFQIP
-439 YARKEAEVSDWKQN
+439 YARKEAEVSEWKQN
-453 DAIGLAEVVKHVK
+453 DVIGLAEVVKHVK

-507 EAKPADLIEWTEGK
+507 EAKPADLIEWTEGR

-597 LRNISELVAI
+597 LRNISEMVAI

-616 GVARENLSDDDIKI
+616 GVARENLSDNDIKI